1 MATLSIRRRLILT
14 MVLTQALLAAGLVFT
29 GVYYTH
35 RRLQASLDANLH
47 ARAMGV
53 AALVRY
59 PEEAHQPLVFEAGLV
74 PERDLAGGDMF
85 EVTAPGVGV
94 VAHSPRWSDDLNVSP
109 TGKPYTKARVVA
121 AIPYRVLRLE
131 AVPILDREEQLSG
144 LPTTLTVVYATPQDE
159 MNRQVWRAGAYIAVA
174 SVVFL
179 GITVLLALWGIRRG
193 LSPLQDLVGEAS
205 RVSAQH
211 WDFTPPEESELVAE
225 LRPLAE
231 AMETMLQR
239 LHQSFEQ
246 QRQFLGN
253 AAHELKTP
261 VAILKSTVQFLLQK
275 PRTSGEY
282 QVGLAQSLE
291 DVERLENLLQGML
304 RLARAEQWAYGTL
317 KRNLESVDVASTC
330 EDAIEGLRGLAQA
343 HQADIQLNAEDGIVC
358 RADPEDLQLVW
369 INLLENAVR
378 YSPRGTTV
386 SVNVARSDHKAR
398 VVVEDQG
405 PGIPAEELPQIFERF
420 HRGDDSRNRETGGFG
435 LGLAIA
441 KALVEAYGGTITPE
455 SAAGRG
461 TRMIVDLP
469 LNLN

>member
-1 MATLSIRRRLILT
+1 MPTSSIRRRLILT

-35 RRLQASLDANLH
+35 QRLQSSLDANLH

-59 PEEAHQPLVFEAGLV
+59 PEEPGQPLVFESSLV
-74 PERDLAGGDMF
+74 SARDLAAGDLF

-94 VAHSPRWSDDLNVSP
+94 VARSPGWPQDLDIP
-109 TGKPYTKARVVA
+109 AGGKAYRKVKVA
-121 AIPYRVLRLE
+121 GIPYRALRLE
-131 AVPILDREEQLSG
+131 KVPILDREEAVSS
-144 LPTTLTVVYATPQDE
+144 LPSTLTVIYATPKVE
-159 MNRQVWRAGAYIAVA
+159 MNRQVWRAGVYIALA
-174 SVVFL
+174 SLVFL
-179 GITVLLALWGIRRG
+179 GITVLLAVWGIRRG
-193 LSPLQDLVGEAS
+193 LLPLQDLALEAS
-205 RVSAQH
+205 HVSAQH
-211 WDFTPPEESELVAE
+211 WDFKSPREAELVAE

-231 AMETMLQR
+231 AMETMLHR

-261 VAILKSTVQFLLQK
+261 VAILKSTVQSLLQK
-275 PRTSGEY
+275 PRTSTEY
-282 QVGLAQSLE
+282 QAGLTQSLE

-330 EDAIEGLRGLAQA
+330 EDAIEGLRGLASA
-343 HQADIQLNAEDGIVC
+343 HHADIKLNAEDGILC
-358 RADPEDLQLVW
+358 RADGEDLQLVW

-378 YSPRGTTV
+378 YSPEGTTV
-386 SVNVARSDHKAR
+386 NVKVARNDHKAR

-405 PGIPAEELPQIFERF
+405 PGIPAEELPLIFERF
-420 HRGDDSRNRETGGFG
+420 HRGDSSRTREIGGFG

-455 SAAGRG
+455 SAVGQG

>member
-1 MATLSIRRRLILT
+1 

-35 RRLQASLDANLH
+35 RRLQISLDASLN

-59 PEEAHQPLVFEAGLV
+59 PEEAHQPLVFESGLV
-74 PERDLAGGDMF
+74 PARDLAGGDMF
-85 EVTAPGVGV
+85 EITAPGAGV
-94 VAHSPRWSDDLNVSP
+94 IARSARWSNNLHLPPS
-109 TGKPYTKARVVA
+109 GKAYNKAQVA
-121 AIPYRVLRLE
+121 GIPYRVLQLE
-131 AVPILDREEQLSG
+131 NLPILDREEALSN
-144 LPTTLTVVYATPQDE
+144 LPTTLTVIYAMPQAE
-159 MNRQVWRAGAYIAVA
+159 MNLQVWRAGAYIAVA
-174 SVVFL
+174 SLVFL

-193 LSPLQDLVGEAS
+193 LSPLQDLVAEAS
-205 RVSAQH
+205 QVSAQH
-211 WDFTPPEESELVAE
+211 WDFKPPREAELVSE

-239 LHQSFEQ
+239 LQRSFEQ
-246 QRQFLGN
+246 QREFLGN

-261 VAILKSTVQFLLQK
+261 VAILKSTVQYLLQK
-275 PRTSGEY
+275 PRSSTEY
-282 QVGLAQSLE
+282 EAGLTQSLE

-330 EDAIEGLRGLAQA
+330 EDAIEGLRGLAHA
-343 HQADIQLNAEDGIVC
+343 HHADIKLNAEDGIVC
-358 RADPEDLQLVW
+358 RADAEDLQLVW

-378 YSPRGTTV
+378 YSPQGTTV
-386 SVNVARSDHKAR
+386 NVKVARSNHKAR

-405 PGIPAEELPQIFERF
+405 PGIPAEELPLIFERF
-420 HRGDDSRNRETGGFG
+420 HRGDASRNRKSGGFG

-455 SAAGRG
+455 SAVGRG
-461 TRMIVDLP
+461 TRMVVDLP
-469 LNLN
+469 LSLN

>member
-1 MATLSIRRRLILT
+1 
-14 MVLTQALLAAGLVFT
+14 MVLTQALLAAALVFT

-59 PEEAHQPLVFEAGLV
+59 PEQAHEPLVFESDLV
-74 PERDLAGGDMF
+74 PSRDMAAGDMF
-85 EVTAPGVGV
+85 EITAPGLGV
-94 VAHSPRWSDDLNVSP
+94 VAHSGRWSPDLNGAGR
-109 TGKPYTKARVVA
+109 GKSYNKIKMAG
-121 AIPYRVLRLE
+121 IPYRVLHLDR
-131 AVPILDREEQLSG
+131 VPILDREEGLSN
-144 LPTTLTVVYATPQDE
+144 LPTTLTVVYAMPQAE
-159 MNRQVWRAGAYIAVA
+159 MNLQVWRAGLYIAAA
-174 SVVFL
+174 SLLFL

-193 LSPLQDLVGEAS
+193 LSPLQDLVSES
-205 RVSAQH
+205 SQVSAQH
-211 WDFTPPEESELVAE
+211 WDFNPPREAELVAE

-231 AMETMLQR
+231 AMKTMLQR

-246 QRQFLGN
+246 QRDFLGN

-261 VAILKSTVQFLLQK
+261 VAILKSTVQSLLQK
-275 PRTSGEY
+275 PRTSLEY
-282 QVGLAQSLE
+282 EAGLKQSLE

-330 EDAIEGLRGLAQA
+330 EDAIEGLRGLAHA
-343 HQADIQLNAEDGIVC
+343 HRSEIQLSAEDGIVC

-378 YSPRGTTV
+378 YSPEGTTV
-386 SVNVARSDHKAR
+386 RVKVARSDHKAR
-398 VVVEDQG
+398 VIVEDHG
-405 PGIPAEELPQIFERF
+405 PGIPAEELPLVFERF
-420 HRGDDSRNRETGGFG
+420 HRGDSSRSRETGGFG

-441 KALVEAYGGTITPE
+441 KALIEAYGGSITPE
-455 SAAGRG
+455 SAVGQG

>member
-1 MATLSIRRRLILT
+1 MPTSSIRRRLILT
-14 MVLTQALLAAGLVFT
+14 MVLTQALLAVGLVFT

-47 ARAMGV
+47 ARAMGI

-59 PEEAHQPLVFEAGLV
+59 PEEPHQPLVFESSLV
-74 PERDLAGGDMF
+74 PARDLAGGDLF
-85 EVTAPGVGV
+85 EVIADGAGV
-94 VAHSPRWSDDLNVSP
+94 VAGSPNWPQNLEASS
-109 TGKPYTKARVVA
+109 TEKPYRKMEIRG
-121 AIPYRVLRLE
+121 IPYRVLLLSH
-131 AVPILDREEQLSG
+131 VPILDREEALSG
-144 LPTTLTVVYATPQDE
+144 LPSTLTVIYATPKVE
-159 MNRQVWRAGAYIAVA
+159 MNLQVWRAGVYIALA
-174 SVVFL
+174 SLIFL

-193 LSPLQDLVGEAS
+193 LSPLQDLAAEATQ
-205 RVSAQH
+205 VSAQH
-211 WDFTPPEESELVAE
+211 WDFQPPREAELVAE

-261 VAILKSTVQFLLQK
+261 VAILKSTVQSLLQR
-275 PRTSGEY
+275 PRTSDEY
-282 QVGLAQSLE
+282 QAGLAQSLE
-291 DVERLENLLQGML
+291 DVERLEKLLQGML

-317 KRNLESVDVASTC
+317 KRKLDPVDVASTC

-343 HQADIQLNAEDGIVC
+343 HQADIKLNAEDGIIC
-358 RADPEDLQLVW
+358 RADPEDLELVW

-378 YSPRGTTV
+378 YSPQGTTV
-386 SVNVARSDHKAR
+386 KVHVGRSDHKAR
-398 VVVEDQG
+398 IVVEDQG
-405 PGIPAEELPQIFERF
+405 PGIPVEELPIIFERF
-420 HRGDDSRNRETGGFG
+420 HRGDSSRTRETGGFG

-455 SAAGRG
+455 SAVGQG

>member
-1 MATLSIRRRLILT
+1 MPTSSIRRRLILT

-59 PEEAHQPLVFEAGLV
+59 PEKAHQPLVFEGGLV
-74 PERDLAGGDMF
+74 PPRDLVMGDMF
-85 EVTAPGVGV
+85 EITAPGAGV
-94 VAHSPRWSDDLNVSP
+94 VARSPRWTDDLNVRP
-109 TGKPYTKARVVA
+109 KGKPYIKVRLAG
-121 AIPYRVLRLE
+121 IPYRVLCLE
-131 AVPILDREEQLSG
+131 KVPILDREEDLSD
-144 LPTTLTVVYATPQDE
+144 LPSTLTVVYATPQVDL
-159 MNRQVWRAGAYIAVA
+159 NRQVWRAGAYIALA
-174 SVVFL
+174 SLVFL
-179 GITVLLALWGIRRG
+179 GITVLLALWGIRHG
-193 LSPLQDLVGEAS
+193 LSPLQHLVAEAS
-205 RVSAQH
+205 QVSAQH
-211 WDFTPPEESELVAE
+211 WHFTPPREAELVAE
-225 LRPLAE
+225 LRPLAK

-239 LHQSFEQ
+239 LQRSFEQ
-246 QRQFLGN
+246 QREFLGN

-261 VAILKSTVQFLLQK
+261 VAILKSTVQSLLQK
-275 PRTSGEY
+275 PRTSADY
-282 QVGLAQSLE
+282 QAGLTQSLE

-317 KRNLESVDVASTC
+317 KRKLESVDVASTC
-330 EDAIEGLRGLAQA
+330 EDAIEGLRGLAHA
-343 HQADIQLNAEDGIVC
+343 HNGEIQLTAEDGIMC

-378 YSPRGTTV
+378 YSPLGTTV
-386 SVNVARSDHKAR
+386 NVHVARSDHKAR
-398 VVVEDQG
+398 VIVEDHG
-405 PGIPAEELPQIFERF
+405 PGIPAEELPLIFERF
-420 HRGDDSRNRETGGFG
+420 HRADASRNRETGSFG

-441 KALVEAYGGTITPE
+441 KALVEAYGGTITPD
-455 SAAGRG
+455 SAVGRG

>member
-1 MATLSIRRRLILT
+1 MPISSIRRRLVLT

-29 GVYYTH
+29 GVYYTQ

-59 PEEAHQPLVFEAGLV
+59 PEEAQQPLVFESDLV
-74 PERDLAGGDMF
+74 PARDLANGDMF
-85 EVTAPGVGV
+85 EITAPGVGV
-94 VAHSPRWSDDLNVSP
+94 IAHSPRWSDDLHLPASP
-109 TGKPYTKARVVA
+109 KPYRKLKIAR
-121 AIPYRVLRLE
+121 IPYRVLRLE
-131 AVPILDREEQLSG
+131 KVPILDREEHLSN
-144 LPTTLTVVYATPQDE
+144 LPSTLTVIYAMPRVE
-159 MNRQVWRAGAYIAVA
+159 MNLQVWRAGVYIAVA
-174 SVVFL
+174 SLVFL
-179 GITVLLALWGIRRG
+179 GITVLLALLGIRRG
-193 LSPLQDLVGEAS
+193 LSPLQDMATEAS
-205 RVSAQH
+205 HVSAQH
-211 WDFTPPEESELVAE
+211 WDFKPPRGAELVAE
-225 LRPLAE
+225 LRPLAD

-239 LHQSFEQ
+239 LQQSFEQ

-261 VAILKSTVQFLLQK
+261 VAILKSTVQSLLQK
-275 PRTSGEY
+275 PRTSAEY
-282 QVGLAQSLE
+282 QAGLAQSLE
-291 DVERLENLLQGML
+291 DVERLEKLLQGML

-317 KRNLESVDVASTC
+317 KRNLDSVDVASTC

-343 HQADIQLNAEDGIVC
+343 HGSDIQLQAEDGIVC
-358 RADPEDLQLVW
+358 RADAEDLQLVW

-378 YSPRGTTV
+378 YSPQGTTV
-386 SVNVARSDHKAR
+386 NVNVARQDHKAR
-398 VVVEDQG
+398 VVVQDQG
-405 PGIPAEELPQIFERF
+405 PGIPAEELPLIFERF
-420 HRGDDSRNRETGGFG
+420 HRVDSSRNRQTGGFG

-455 SAAGRG
+455 SAMGRG

>member
-1 MATLSIRRRLILT
+1 

-35 RRLQASLDANLH
+35 HRLQASLDANLH

-59 PEEAHQPLVFEAGLV
+59 PEERGQRLIFESDLV
-74 PERDLAGGDMF
+74 PARDLATGDIF
-85 EVTAPGVGV
+85 EITAPGVGV
-94 VAHSPRWSDDLNVSP
+94 VARSPGWPADFKVLPAS
-109 TGKPYTKARVVA
+109 KPYRKIKIAG
-121 AIPYRVLRLE
+121 IPYRVLRLE
-131 AVPILDREEQLSG
+131 KVPILDREETASD
-144 LPTTLTVVYATPQDE
+144 LPTILTVVYATPQVE
-159 MNRQVWRAGAYIAVA
+159 MNRQVWRAGGYIAVA
-174 SVVFL
+174 SLVFL

-193 LSPLQDLVGEAS
+193 LLPLQDMAAEAS
-205 RVSAQH
+205 HVSAQH
-211 WDFTPPEESELVAE
+211 WDFKPPREAELVAE
-225 LRPLAE
+225 LRPLAD
-231 AMETMLQR
+231 AMETMLHR

-261 VAILKSTVQFLLQK
+261 VAILKSTVQSLLQK
-275 PRTSGEY
+275 PRTSAEY
-282 QVGLAQSLE
+282 QAGLTQSLE

-330 EDAIEGLRGLAQA
+330 EDAIEGLRGLANA
-343 HQADIQLNAEDGIVC
+343 HRADIKLNAEDGILC

-378 YSPRGTTV
+378 YSPEGTTV
-386 SVNVARSDHKAR
+386 NIKVARSDHKAR

-405 PGIPAEELPQIFERF
+405 PGIPADELPLIFERF
-420 HRGDDSRNRETGGFG
+420 HRGDASRNRETGGFG

-441 KALVEAYGGTITPE
+441 KALVEAYGGTIIPE
-455 SAAGRG
+455 SAVGRG

>member
-1 MATLSIRRRLILT
+1 

-59 PEEAHQPLVFEAGLV
+59 PEQAHQPLEFEGTLV
-74 PERDLAGGDMF
+74 PARDLAAGDMF
-85 EVTAPGVGV
+85 KITAPGAGV
-94 VAHSPRWSDDLNVSP
+94 IAHSPHWSDNLDTPGPGAYSRIKLA
-109 TGKPYTKARVVA
+109 G
-121 AIPYRVLRLE
+121 IPYRVARME
-131 AVPILDREEQLSG
+131 KVPILDREETSSG
-144 LPTTLTVVYATPQDE
+144 LPTTLTVVYAMPQVE
-159 MNRQVWRAGAYIAVA
+159 MNLQVWRAGAYIAVA
-174 SVVFL
+174 SLLFL

-193 LSPLQDLVGEAS
+193 LSPLQDLVAEAS
-205 RVSAQH
+205 QVSAQH
-211 WDFTPPEESELVAE
+211 WDFKSPREAELVAE
-225 LRPLAE
+225 LKPLAE

-246 QRQFLGN
+246 QRHFLGN

-261 VAILKSTVQFLLQK
+261 VAILKSTVQSLLQK
-275 PRTSGEY
+275 PRTSAEY
-282 QVGLAQSLE
+282 QVGLTQSLE

-317 KRNLESVDVASTC
+317 KRNLEDVDVASTC
-330 EDAIEGLRGLAQA
+330 EDAIEGLRGLANS
-343 HQADIQLNAEDGIVC
+343 HNSDIRLNAEDGITC

-378 YSPRGTTV
+378 YSPQGTTV
-386 SVNVARSDHKAR
+386 RVHVARSDHKAR
-398 VVVEDQG
+398 VVVEDDG
-405 PGIPAEELPQIFERF
+405 PGIPVEDLPHIFERF
-420 HRGDDSRNRETGGFG
+420 RRADASRSRETGGFG

-455 SAAGRG
+455 SAVGRG

-469 LNLN
+469 LNPN

>member
-1 MATLSIRRRLILT
+1 MSTSSIRRRLILT
-14 MVLTQALLAAGLVFT
+14 MVLTQALLAAALVFT
-29 GVYYTH
+29 GVFYTH
-35 RRLQASLDANLH
+35 RRLQGSLDANLH

-59 PEEAHQPLVFEAGLV
+59 PEEPHQALVFDSDLV
-74 PERDLAGGDMF
+74 PARDLATGDMF
-85 EVTAPGVGV
+85 EISAPGAGV
-94 VAHSPRWSDDLNVSP
+94 IAQSPRWSHELDLPASPGRYRNV
-109 TGKPYTKARVVA
+109 KVA
-121 AIPYRVLRLE
+121 GVPYRVLRLE
-131 AVPILDREEQLSG
+131 HVPILDREETMSN
-144 LPTTLTVVYATPQDE
+144 LPNTLTVIYVMPETV
-159 MNRQVWRAGAYIAVA
+159 MHLQVWRAGAYIAIA
-174 SVVFL
+174 SVFFL

-193 LSPLQDLVGEAS
+193 LSPLQDLAAAAS
-205 RVSAQH
+205 HVSAQH
-211 WDFTPPEESELVAE
+211 WNFQPPREAELVAE

-261 VAILKSTVQFLLQK
+261 VAILKSTMQSLLQK
-275 PRTSGEY
+275 PRASAEY
-282 QVGLAQSLE
+282 QAGLAQSLE
-291 DVERLENLLQGML
+291 DVERLENLLAGML

-317 KRNLESVDVASTC
+317 KRNLDAVDLASTC

-343 HQADIQLNAEDGIVC
+343 HHTEIKLNAEDGIIF

-378 YSPRGTTV
+378 YSPHGTTV
-386 SVNVARSDHKAR
+386 NVKVARNDHKAR

-405 PGIPAEELPQIFERF
+405 AGIPSEELPLIFERF
-420 HRGDDSRNRETGGFG
+420 HRGAPRNRETGGFG

-455 SAAGRG
+455 SAMGRG

-469 LNLN
+469 LNAN

>member
-1 MATLSIRRRLILT
+1 MPTSSIRRRLILT

-29 GVYYTH
+29 GVFYTH
-35 RRLQASLDANLH
+35 RRLKSALDANLH

-59 PEEAHQPLVFEAGLV
+59 PEEPHQPLVFESSLV
-74 PERDLAGGDMF
+74 PRKDLATGDLF
-85 EVTAPGVGV
+85 VITAEGVGV
-94 VAHSPRWSDDLNVSP
+94 VAHSPHWPQDLEVAP
-109 TGKPYTKARVVA
+109 GKPYRKIKLAQV
-121 AIPYRVLRLE
+121 PYRVLRLDK
-131 AVPILDREEQLSG
+131 VPILDREEAVSN
-144 LPTTLTVVYATPQDE
+144 LPSTLTVIYATPLVE
-159 MNRQVWRAGAYIAVA
+159 MNLQVWRAGIYIALA
-174 SVVFL
+174 SLIFL

-193 LSPLQDLVGEAS
+193 LSPLQDLAAEATH
-205 RVSAQH
+205 VSAQH
-211 WDFTPPEESELVAE
+211 WDFQPPREAELVAE

-261 VAILKSTVQFLLQK
+261 VAILKSTVQSLLQK
-275 PRTSGEY
+275 PRTSAEY
-282 QVGLAQSLE
+282 QAGLTQSLE
-291 DVERLENLLQGML
+291 DVERLEKLLQGML

-317 KRNLESVDVASTC
+317 KRNLDPVDVVSTC
-330 EDAIEGLRGLAQA
+330 EDAIEGLRGLAHA
-343 HQADIQLNAEDGIVC
+343 HDAEIKLNAEDGIIC

-378 YSPRGTTV
+378 YSPHGAT
-386 SVNVARSDHKAR
+386 VNVQVGRSDHRAR

-405 PGIPAEELPQIFERF
+405 PGIPAEELPLIFERF
-420 HRGDDSRNRETGGFG
+420 HRGDSSRTSETGGFG

-441 KALVEAYGGTITPE
+441 KALVEAYGGSITPE
-455 SAAGRG
+455 SAVGQG

>member
-1 MATLSIRRRLILT
+1 

-35 RRLQASLDANLH
+35 RRLQSALDANLH

-59 PEEAHQPLVFEAGLV
+59 PEEPHQPLIFESSLV
-74 PERDLAGGDMF
+74 PGKDLATGDLF
-85 EVTAPGVGV
+85 VITAGGVGV
-94 VAHSPRWSDDLNVSP
+94 VAHSPHWPQGLDVLP
-109 TGKPYTKARVVA
+109 GKPYRKIKLDRV
-121 AIPYRVLRLE
+121 PYRVLRLDK
-131 AVPILDREEQLSG
+131 VPILDREEVVSN
-144 LPTTLTVVYATPQDE
+144 LPSTLTVIYAMPQVE
-159 MNRQVWRAGAYIAVA
+159 MNLQVWRAGIYIALA
-174 SVVFL
+174 SLIFL

-193 LSPLQDLVGEAS
+193 LSPLQDLAAEATQ
-205 RVSAQH
+205 VSAQH
-211 WDFTPPEESELVAE
+211 WDFQPPREAELVAE

-261 VAILKSTVQFLLQK
+261 VAILKSTVQSLLQK
-275 PRTSGEY
+275 PRTSAEY
-282 QVGLAQSLE
+282 QAGLTQSLE
-291 DVERLENLLQGML
+291 DVERLEKLLQGML

-317 KRNLESVDVASTC
+317 KRNLDPVDVVSTC
-330 EDAIEGLRGLAQA
+330 EDAIEGLRGLAHA
-343 HQADIQLNAEDGIVC
+343 HDTEIKLNAEDGIIC

-378 YSPRGTTV
+378 YSPHGAT
-386 SVNVARSDHKAR
+386 VNVQVGRSDHRAR

-405 PGIPAEELPQIFERF
+405 PGIPAEELPLIFERF
-420 HRGDDSRNRETGGFG
+420 HRGDSSRRRETGGFG

-441 KALVEAYGGTITPE
+441 KALVEAYGGSITPE
-455 SAAGRG
+455 SGVGRG

>member
-1 MATLSIRRRLILT
+1 

-59 PEEAHQPLVFEAGLV
+59 PEQPHQPLVFETGLV
-74 PERDLAGGDMF
+74 PAHDLASGDMF
-85 EVTAPGVGV
+85 AITAPGVGA
-94 VAHSPRWSDDLNVSP
+94 VARSPRWSDNLDFRP
-109 TGKPYTKARVVA
+109 HGKAYRKIKVA
-121 AIPYRVLRLE
+121 GIPYRVLRLE
-131 AVPILDREEQLSG
+131 KVPILDREEGPSD
-144 LPTTLTVVYATPQDE
+144 LPTTLTVIYAAPQVE
-159 MNRQVWRAGAYIAVA
+159 MNRQVWHAGFYIALA
-174 SVVFL
+174 SLVFL
-179 GITVLLALWGIRRG
+179 GVTVLLALWGIRRG
-193 LSPLQDLVGEAS
+193 LSPLQDMAVEAS
-205 RVSAQH
+205 HVSAQQ
-211 WDFTPPEESELVAE
+211 WDFKPPREAELVAE

-261 VAILKSTVQFLLQK
+261 VAILKSTMQSLLQK
-275 PRTSGEY
+275 PRTSPEY
-282 QVGLAQSLE
+282 QAGLAQSLE
-291 DVERLENLLQGML
+291 DIERLENLLQGML
-304 RLARAEQWAYGTL
+304 RLARAEQWAYGTF

-330 EDAIEGLRGLAQA
+330 EDAIEGLRGLASA
-343 HQADIQLNAEDGIVC
+343 HHADIKLDAEDGITC

-378 YSPRGTTV
+378 YSPEGTTV
-386 SVNVARSDHKAR
+386 RVHVGRSDYKAR

-405 PGIPAEELPQIFERF
+405 PGIPAADLPLIFERF
-420 HRGDDSRNRETGGFG
+420 HRGEASRSRETGGFG

-441 KALVEAYGGTITPE
+441 KALIEAYGGSITPE
-455 SAAGRG
+455 SAVGRG

-469 LNLN
+469 LNPN